1 MSNITVLTLVDRI
14 ATFYSLKPF
23 IFFGGSKRFTF
34 TSDPVFC
41 LKKDK
46 NNILIMVRQFIKP
59 DIVDLELMKNLRK
72 KYEVI
77 AFFHDDAGG
86 GIPRL
91 EVLPYV
97 NLFYQKALFKDIN
110 LYKKRLY
117 GKELYSDYYHTKYA
131 VQDKEHKERAIVED
145 DAQLNKLRLSWNIG
159 IGDYPREQFRQR
171 FGTALAKVFGP
182 SISKHIYSRKKI
194 NYNPVDYNKGI
205 FQVHARLGLTGRP
218 SIAYQRYLIL
228 NKIKNDPRFL
238 IGEVSQKQYNYETK
252 HSKMI
257 LSPFGWGELCLR
269 DFEAVRAGSVL
280 LKPDMGHLLTWPD
293 IFIPFETYVPFSWDV
308 DDLLDKVDAYLGN
321 DQARK
326 QIAYNA
332 WDVYRDQMNQLEN
345 RFESIIGEICSCT
358 TQ

>member
-97 NLFYQKALFKDIN
+97 NLFIKKHYLKISIFIKKDYMVKNYTLIITTQN
-110 LYKKRLY
+110 MLY
-117 GKELYSDYYHTKYA
+117 
-131 VQDKEHKERAIVED
+131 
-145 DAQLNKLRLSWNIG
+145 
-159 IGDYPREQFRQR
+159 
-171 FGTALAKVFGP
+171 
-182 SISKHIYSRKKI
+182 
-194 NYNPVDYNKGI
+194 
-205 FQVHARLGLTGRP
+205 
-218 SIAYQRYLIL
+218 
-228 NKIKNDPRFL
+228 KIKNIKKEL
-238 IGEVSQKQYNYETK
+238 SL
-252 HSKMI
+252 KMMP
-257 LSPFGWGELCLR
+257 S
-269 DFEAVRAGSVL
+269 
-280 LKPDMGHLLTWPD
+280 
-293 IFIPFETYVPFSWDV
+293 
-308 DDLLDKVDAYLGN
+308 
-321 DQARK
+321 
-326 QIAYNA
+326 
-332 WDVYRDQMNQLEN
+332 
-345 RFESIIGEICSCT
+345 
-358 TQ
+358 